1 MQNISGN
8 SEDRKNKGK
17 KQDKARRIAKK
28 AKINFMARTINK
40 TVRCSLKQLFTCV
53 VILEERHIKR
63 LRDAGLGP
71 LLDSKIR
78 QTLISDLPA
87 TL

>member
-1 MQNISGN
+1 MQNISRN

-40 TVRCSLKQLFTCV
+40 TVRCSLK
-53 VILEERHIKR
+53 
-63 LRDAGLGP
+63 
-71 LLDSKIR
+71 
-78 QTLISDLPA
+78 
-87 TL
+87 